1 MSTAPLTMELS
12 RQMSHKVLQTCI
24 ASSSLSRPGMAVAKA
39 CTLREPVLQTVCDD
53 LRSLIDQLGRHGHE
67 MCVQRAVHFLLWDSC
82 AYTAAVAAA
91 AAAD

>member
-1 MSTAPLTMELS
+1 MSTALLTMELP

-39 CTLREPVLQTVCDD
+39 CTWREPVLQTVCDD
-53 LRSLIDQLGRHGHE
+53 LGSLIDQLGRHGHE
-67 MCVQRAVHFLLWDSC
+67 VCVQRAVHFLLWEFRAC
-82 AYTAAVAAA
+82 TA